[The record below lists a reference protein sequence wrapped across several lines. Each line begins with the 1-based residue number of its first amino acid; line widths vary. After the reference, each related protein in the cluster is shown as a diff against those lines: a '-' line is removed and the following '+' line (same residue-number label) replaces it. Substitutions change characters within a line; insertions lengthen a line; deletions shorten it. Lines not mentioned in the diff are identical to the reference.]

1 MDRFKSMKELENV
14 TVENEDW
21 EIETEDKDSNVS
33 ILAIHGG
40 GIEPATT
47 ELAQVIA
54 DKGNYNYFSFKGLRS
69 KGNNELH
76 VTSTNYDDPQ
86 AIKIVEKS
94 ERAIALH

>member
-21 EIETEDKDSNVS
+21 EIETDDKDSSVS

-47 ELAQVIA
+47 EL
-54 DKGNYNYFSFKGLRS
+54 
-69 KGNNELH
+69 E
-76 VTSTNYDDPQ
+76 
-86 AIKIVEKS
+86 
-94 ERAIALH
+94 

>member
-21 EIETEDKDSNVS
+21 EIETDDKDSNVS

-54 DKGNYNYFSFKGLRS
+54 DKGNYNYFLLRDYVV
-69 KGNNELH
+69 KAIMNCMLH
-76 VTSTNYDDPQ
+76 LQITMTHKLLKLLKKV
-86 AIKIVEKS
+86 K
-94 ERAIALH
+94 ER

>member
-21 EIETEDKDSNVS
+21 EIETDDKDSNVS

-54 DKGNYNYFSFKGLRS
+54 DKGNFTEVDIVKLCNYKNLTVYF
-69 KGNNELH
+69 
-76 VTSTNYDDPQ
+76 
-86 AIKIVEKS
+86 I
-94 ERAIALH
+94 